1 MKNLKN
7 VFYRIK
13 YIILLVKKYGMAM
26 IIVLFLINVINAII
40 PYISIINTQI
50 LVNKLQLNN
59 SIYSINNN
67 LIIYGALGILSLVLT
82 TIYNYM
88 IVKYREYLYFHLN
101 VMILEETKKFT
112 LSDYEDSNTY
122 DLIQRAEQDIG
133 MRPYNIVVSLLSLST
148 GILNLFFSIFIMVTW
163 HWWLITIFITL
174 PLLTFK
180 YFNSITKFEYKTIY
194 ERTEVER
201 KSWYISHLLTK
212 DQYIKEVRNLNLH
225 NHLMSEFKTLREKF
239 YLQNIKINKKK
250 SMFAFIYDLYNFIT
264 SFFVLILA
272 CLETLAGKILVGNL
286 MTYINTSSK
295 VETAVKTV
303 VNSLFSLYQE
313 TMYVSNIER
322 YMKYTPSQIY
332 KENISISNINMI
344 EIKNLS
350 FKYQNQSKY
359 VLKNINLS
367 LKKGDIVAIVGK
379 NGSGKSTLIKILCG
393 QYTNFE
399 GEVLI
404 DGININDINKKDL
417 FKQMNILFQDYN
429 KFQFTVKDNIGFGN
443 LARLDDLDKIKECA
457 SISGADEFI
466 NKLEK
471 KYDQRIGSWFSEG
484 VQLSGGEWQ
493 KLGIS
498 RLFMKNG
505 DCFILD
511 EPTASL
517 DPLSEYEFFLKINSN
532 LKNKIG
538 IFVTHRFTNAKFA
551 NRIIVLDNGK
561 IIESGTHEQLVK
573 SGGLYSKMFK
583 VQNEL

>member
-7 VFYRIK
+7 VYNKIK
-13 YIILLVKKYGMAM
+13 YIILLLKKYGLGTV
-26 IIVLFLINVINAII
+26 IILFLINILNVSI
-40 PYISIINTQI
+40 PYMSIINTQI
-50 LVNKLQLNN
+50 LVNKLQLKQ
-59 SIYSINNN
+59 SIYSINDN
-67 LIIYGALGILSLVLT
+67 LIIFGVLGILSLFLT
-82 TIYNYM
+82 TIYNYIM
-88 IVKYREYLYFHLN
+88 IKYREYLYFHLN

-112 LSDYEDSNTY
+112 LTDYENSKVY

-133 MRPYNIVVSLLSLST
+133 IRPYNIVVSLLSLST
-148 GILNLFFSIFIMVTW
+148 GILNLFFSIFIMITW
-163 HWWLITIFITL
+163 HWWLITVFIIL

-212 DQYIKEVRNLNLH
+212 DQYIKEVKNLNLH
-225 NHLMSEFKTLREKF
+225 DHLLKEFKTLREKF
-239 YLQNIKINKKK
+239 YFQNIKINRKK
-250 SMFAFIYDLYNFIT
+250 SIFAFIYDLYNFTT
-264 SFFVLILA
+264 SFFILFLA
-272 CLETLAGKILVGNL
+272 CLETLSGKILVGNL
-286 MTYINTSSK
+286 MTYINISSK
-295 VETAVKTV
+295 VEASVKTI

-313 TMYVSNIER
+313 TMYISNIEE
-322 YMKYTPSQIY
+322 YIKYIPPQIY
-332 KENISISNINMI
+332 KENISISFINNI
-344 EIKNLS
+344 EIKKLCY
-350 FKYQNQSKY
+350 KYQHQSNY

-367 LKKGDIVAIVGK
+367 LKKGDIIAIVGK
-379 NGSGKSTLIKILCG
+379 NGSGKSTLIKILSG
-393 QYTNFE
+393 QYTSFE

-404 DGININDINKKDL
+404 DGININEINKKDL
-417 FKQMNILFQDYN
+417 FKQMNVLFQDFN

-443 LARLDDLDKIKECA
+443 LERLNDLDKIKECA

-466 NKLEK
+466 DKYEK

-505 DCFILD
+505 DCYILD

-517 DPLSEYEFFLKINSN
+517 DPLSEYEFFLKIKNN

-551 NRIIVLDNGK
+551 NKIIVLDNGE
-561 IIESGTHEQLVK
+561 IVESGTHEELIK
-573 SGGLYSKMFK
+573 NNGLYSKMFK

>member
-7 VFYRIK
+7 VYDRIK
-13 YIILLVKKYGMAM
+13 YIILLVKKYGLG
-26 IIVLFLINVINAII
+26 IIIILFLINILNASI
-40 PYISIINTQI
+40 PYVSIINTQI
-50 LVNKLQLNN
+50 LVNKLQLKQ

-67 LIIYGALGILSLVLT
+67 LVLYGVLGILSLLLT

-112 LSDYEDSNTY
+112 LSDYENSKIY

-133 MRPYNIVVSLLSLST
+133 IRPYNIVVSLLSLST
-148 GILNLFFSIFIMVTW
+148 GILNLIFSIFIMITW
-163 HWWLITIFITL
+163 HWWLIAIFIIL

-194 ERTEVER
+194 NRTEVER

-225 NHLMSEFKTLREKF
+225 NHLMGEFKTLREKF

-250 SMFAFIYDLYNFIT
+250 STFAFIYDLYNFIT
-264 SFFVLILA
+264 SFFVLVLA
-272 CLETLAGKILVGNL
+272 CLETLSGKILVGNL
-286 MTYINTSSK
+286 MTYINISSK
-295 VETAVKTV
+295 VETSVKTV
-303 VNSLFSLYQE
+303 VNSFFNLYQE

-322 YMKYTPSQIY
+322 YMKYIPEQVY
-332 KENISISNINMI
+332 RENIKISYINNI

-350 FKYQNQSKY
+350 YKYQNQSKY

-367 LKKGDIVAIVGK
+367 LNKGDIIAIVGK
-379 NGSGKSTLIKILCG
+379 NGSGKSTLIKILSG

-404 DGININDINKKDL
+404 DGINIKEINKKDL
-417 FKQMNILFQDYN
+417 FKQMNILFQDFN

-443 LARLDDLDKIKECA
+443 LERLNDLEKIKECA

-466 NKLEK
+466 NKLRN
-471 KYDQRIGSWFSEG
+471 KYDQRIGTWFSDS

-505 DCFILD
+505 DCYILD

-517 DPLSEYEFFLKINSN
+517 DPLSEYEFFLKIKNN
-532 LKNKIG
+532 LEDKVG

-551 NRIIVLDNGK
+551 NKIIVLDNGE
-561 IIESGTHEQLVK
+561 IVESGTHEELVK
-573 SGGLYSKMFK
+573 NNGLYSKMYK